1 MGKEQ
6 CSSYCI
12 FRSSREGYWR
22 SLKKYIYIFCA
33 RQKLE
38 WLLPIS
44 STRSRP
50 SLEVATCRGRDR
62 KWCRDLVCFCWEETA
77 SRHGFDVA
85 TWAAVGEVVTWNFGV
100 ATWKSHCGQKRGRDM
115 KLMSRHRFVSR
126 KVATWS

>member
-22 SLKKYIYIFCA
+22 SLKKIYIFFCA

-38 WLLPIS
+38 WQLPIS

-50 SLEVATCRGRDR
+50 SLEVATCRGRDQ
-62 KWCRDLVCFCWEETA
+62 EMN
-77 SRHGFDVA
+77 SRPGLLWLSRLDVA
-85 TWAAVGEVVTWNFGV
+85 TWAAVARLG
-100 ATWKSHCGQKRGRDM
+100 
-115 KLMSRHRFVSR
+115 LMSRHE
-126 KVATWS
+126 

>member
-12 FRSSREGYWR
+12 FRSSREGYWM
-22 SLKKYIYIFCA
+22 SLRKKKKKNCA

-50 SLEVATCRGRDR
+50 SLEVATCRGRDQEV
-62 KWCRDLVCFCWEETA
+62 K
-77 SRHGFDVA
+77 SRPGLLWLGRNDVA
-85 TWAAVGEVVTWNFGV
+85 TWAAVWEV
-100 ATWKSHCGQKRGRDM
+100 ATWKRCHDIGEASGGRDLE
-115 KLMSRHRFVSR
+115 KGHRDLAWGLGR
-126 KVATWS
+126 RNDVATPI